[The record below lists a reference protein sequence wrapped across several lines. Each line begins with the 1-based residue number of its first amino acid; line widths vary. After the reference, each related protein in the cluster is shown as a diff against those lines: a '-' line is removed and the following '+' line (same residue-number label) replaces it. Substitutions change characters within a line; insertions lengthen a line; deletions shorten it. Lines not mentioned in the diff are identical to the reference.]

1 MRMRASGVQAKT
13 PADAGSRV
21 LVICGAVGWFLGLV
35 VAVAFLLLLWAGRQT
50 ILSEER
56 RSHTGAVTFIAQ
68 VRACRM
74 QSRGP
79 MPSWSACERRVR
91 SSW

>member
-1 MRMRASGVQAKT
+1 MWTSGIQETTTTV
-13 PADAGSRV
+13 PESR
-21 LVICGAVGWFLGLV
+21 LLIICGAVGWLLGLL
-35 VAVAFLLLLWAGRQT
+35 VAVTFLFLLWAGRQT
-50 ILSEER
+50 VLSEER
-56 RSHTGAVTFIAQ
+56 RSHASAVAFIAQ

-91 SSW
+91 SAS